1 MGINSEMVYV
11 LAAMEAAGE
20 LLGKKRIIELGA
32 QDISAHP
39 ESILGA
45 ERRAFGHDRGIP
57 PSNAAAFYRRYGFT
71 GYACLDA
78 GGSDTPGRFIVDL
91 NEPLPEQI
99 LTLEKFDIV
108 TNLGTSE
115 HCFNQRT
122 VFANMHNLCATNGLM
137 IHVLCAQGLVNHGY
151 YNYHPRMVYEIARAN
166 EYSIKHFWFT
176 VDFTSHLINYTLD
189 NFRLY
194 DSRDVMIY
202 VVMQKTCEMPFR
214 QPFDSMFQEQI
225 RIDTYKDNLQ
235 QRSAQFQPYIKT
247 DWSNATAPDAYL
259 RHASEPCKE

>member
-45 ERRAFGHDRGIP
+45 ERRIFGYDRGTS
-57 PSNAAAFYRRYGFT
+57 PSSAAAFYRRYGLT
-71 GYACLDA
+71 EYACLDA

-91 NEPLPEQI
+91 NEPIPEQI
-99 LTLEKFDIV
+99 PAWGKFDIV

-122 VFANMHNLCATNGLM
+122 VFANINDLCATNGLM

-151 YNYHPRMVYEIARAN
+151 YNYHPRMVY
-166 EYSIKHFWFT
+166 
-176 VDFTSHLINYTLD
+176 LIDYTLD

-202 VVMQKTCEMPFR
+202 VVMQKTCEMPFQ

-235 QRSAQFQPYIKT
+235 QRSEQFQSYIKT